1 MSRFSKAEAEARGWV
16 FVHYSEDETLVT
28 SETQGE
34 TRYLPASYRAEKYF
48 SLPGQGQSLIN
59 EEAETLGLL
68 LEKIY
73 AFEHQVEIKS
83 NVLTPL
89 PVEIVGPVDEAG
101 IEQRTVHTSEGVISE
116 EEWSSRERTDAIY
129 DGDKM
134 VYHGPQPVAEE
145 ADEAREKL
153 SKDLEDAATA
163 EEDVEERVFQEEVD
177 AAAQAPVIADQDR
190 REALT
195 SERENAR
202 VVSGQGV
209 GLGDS
214 FLVASEELPEPEV
227 VEEPEV
233 EEVEEVEPVVE
244 EEPGPQVYD
253 SEPDDEVEEVI
264 PHVEKDEEEVGAVEP
279 EEPNATSAAAELAAE
294 SGVDLS
300 EVEGSGKDGKITKP
314 DVEAALPPEIEPPDP
329 ED

>member
-16 FVHYSEDETLVT
+16 FVHYSEDEVLIT

-34 TRYLPASYRAEKYF
+34 TRHLPASYRAEKYF
-48 SLPGQGQSLIN
+48 SLPGQGASLIN

-73 AFEHQVEIKS
+73 AFEHQVEVKGY
-83 NVLTPL
+83 VLTPA

-116 EEWSSRERTDAIY
+116 EEWSSRERTDALY
-129 DGDKM
+129 DGVEM

-145 ADEAREKL
+145 ADEARVKL

-163 EEDVEERVFQEEVD
+163 EEDVEERVFQEDVD

-190 REALT
+190 REALS

-202 VVSGQGV
+202 VV
-209 GLGDS
+209 
-214 FLVASEELPEPEV
+214 EELPEPEPV
-227 VEEPEV
+227 EAIEELGVEEP
-233 EEVEEVEPVVE
+233 
-244 EEPGPQVYD
+244 D
-253 SEPDDEVEEVI
+253 
-264 PHVEKDEEEVGAVEP
+264 
-279 EEPNATSAAAELAAE
+279 ATPAALEYAAEK
-294 SGVDLS
+294 GIDLS
-300 EVEGSGKDGKITKP
+300 QVEGSGKDGKITKP
-314 DVEAALPPEIEPPDP
+314 DVEASAAPEIEPSDP